1 MQNLRDVL
9 IVARLS
15 VVVSTYK
22 STIVQF
28 VSQVFI
34 DRFGRDPRRLQLL
47 FLSQGFSNRALIPL
61 GGHGAVLWGP
71 RAEAEQGPRA
81 EAKTR
86 YFY

>member
-47 FLSQGFSNRALIPL
+47 FVSQSFSNGSLVPL

-71 RAEAEQGPRA
+71 RAEA
-81 EAKTR
+81 KTR
-86 YFY
+86 NFC